1 MSNPDSFIEE
11 VNEEVRRDRLYGYL
25 RRYGWIGVLAVL
37 LVVGGAAWNEWRKAQ
52 EAAVAQGFGDALV
65 EALALP
71 EDARADALAAI
82 EAQPEQQPV
91 LRLLIVAEAMA
102 AQDRPAALAALA
114 AIEADTTIPA
124 TYRALA
130 ALKRVMIGGA
140 DLPAEERQ
148 AVLAGLSEPGAPFR
162 PLALEQLAVLRIET
176 GDRDGA
182 LQILR
187 GLREDAD
194 ATEAL
199 RRRAAQLIVALGESV
214 APA

>member
-1 MSNPDSFIEE
+1 MSNTDSFIDE

-25 RRYGWIGVLAVL
+25 RRYGWIGVLLVL

-52 EAAVAQGFGDALV
+52 DRAIAQGFGDALV
-65 EALALP
+65 TALALP
-71 EDARADALAAI
+71 EDDRAAALAGIDAL
-82 EAQPEQQPV
+82 PEQQAV
-91 LRLLIVAEAMA
+91 LDLLVVAEAMA

-114 AIEADTTIPA
+114 AIEADAAVPP

-148 AVLAGLSEPGAPFR
+148 TVLAGLSQPGAPFR
-162 PLALEQLAVLRIET
+162 PLALEQMAILRIET

-182 LQILR
+182 LEILR

-199 RRRAAQLIVALGESV
+199 RRRAAQLIVALGETI

>member
-1 MSNPDSFIEE
+1 MSNSDSFIEE

-25 RRYGWIGVLAVL
+25 RRYGWIAVVLVL

-52 EAAVAQGFGDALV
+52 DRAVAESFGDALV
-65 EALALP
+65 AALALP
-71 EDARADALAAI
+71 EGERAAALAEI
-82 EAQPEQQPV
+82 GAQPEQRAV
-91 LRLLIVAEAMA
+91 LDLLMVAEAAA

-114 AIEADTTIPA
+114 AIEANAAVPS

-140 DLPAEERQ
+140 DIPVEERQ
-148 AVLAGLSEPGAPFR
+148 TVLAGLSQAGAPFR

-182 LQILR
+182 LEILR
-187 GLREDAD
+187 DLREDAD

-214 APA
+214 EPA